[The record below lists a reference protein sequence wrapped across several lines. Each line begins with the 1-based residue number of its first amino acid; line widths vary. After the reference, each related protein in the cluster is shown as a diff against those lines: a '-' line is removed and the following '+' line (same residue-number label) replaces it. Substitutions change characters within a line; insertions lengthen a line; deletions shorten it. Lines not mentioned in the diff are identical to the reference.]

1 MNSQQIRF
9 DEDLVRRYD
18 RSGPR
23 YTSYPTAVQ
32 FTDRFGIPEYRAV
45 ALASN
50 QDPIPRQLSLY
61 VHIPFCSSPCF
72 YCGCTKVITRNHEKA
87 EAYLYRL
94 HREVEM
100 QGQLYDRDRVVEQL
114 HFGGGTP
121 TFLTSLEIERLIEK
135 LGQHFTLSTHPDR
148 EFSIEL
154 DPRTITT
161 DTLRDLHRVGFN
173 RCSLGVQDF
182 DPAVQEA
189 VNRIQSVPDTLR
201 LIREAREFGFN
212 SVSVD
217 LIYGLPKQSVEGF
230 SQDARHGA
238 RRRGRTVSRST
249 AMRTCRRSS
258 SRSGRSRSRTS
269 PRPRPGSSCSG
280 LTIEKLSEAGYVY
293 IGMDHFALPDDELVI
308 AQQTGTLHRN
318 FQGYST
324 RGYLDLVGLGV
335 SSIGKV
341 GDNYIQNLKTLPE
354 YYGALDRGELP
365 VHRGYTMTS
374 DDIIRRDV
382 IQQIMCYGV
391 LDFAATARRH
401 GSISASTSRA
411 NSWRSNRWSRT
422 ASRNGWNLACAC
434 RRPAGC
440 CCATSPWRST
450 RTCRASRPPASASA
464 RPSDHATAT
473 APRAGRPDARLPSC
487 WPKRATARTL
497 RTPIEAVT

>member
-1 MNSQQIRF
+1 MTHQIRF

-32 FTDRFGIPEYRAV
+32 FSDKFGVPEYRDVV
-45 ALASN
+45 ARSN
-50 QDPIPRQLSLY
+50 REQSPRQLSLY

-94 HREVEM
+94 HKELEM
-100 QGQLYDRDRVVEQL
+100 QGALYDRSRVVEQL

-121 TFLTSLEIERLIEK
+121 TFLTSAEIDTLI
-135 LGQHFTLSTHPDR
+135 GVIGSHFTLSSAEDR

-161 DTLRDLHRVGFN
+161 ETLRDLYRVGFN

-189 VNRIQSVPDTLR
+189 VNRVQSVPDTLR
-201 LIREAREFGFN
+201 LIDEAREFGFN

-230 SQDARHGA
+230 SKTLDTVLAARPNRFAVYGYAHMPQIFKPQKQIKVEDLA
-238 RRRGRTVSRST
+238 TPETRLKLL
-249 AMRTCRRSS
+249 
-258 SRSGRSRSRTS
+258 
-269 PRPRPGSSCSG
+269 G

-293 IGMDHFALPDDELVI
+293 IGMDHFALPDDELVL
-308 AQQTGTLHRN
+308 AQENGTLHRN

-354 YYGALDRGELP
+354 YYGALDRGEMP
-365 VHRGYTMTS
+365 VHRGYAMTR
-374 DDIIRRDV
+374 DDVIRRDV

-391 LDFAATARRH
+391 LDYAATAK
-401 GSISASTSRA
+401 
-411 NSWRSNRWSRT
+411 
-422 ASRNGWNLACAC
+422 RNGIDFHRYFANELVALEPLVADGLAAFEAPGL
-434 RRPAGC
+434 RVTPAGRLLLRHL
-440 CCATSPWRST
+440 AMVFDAYLPTAQ
-450 RTCRASRPPASASA
+450 ASGQRFSKA
-464 RPSDHATAT
+464 
-473 APRAGRPDARLPSC
+473 
-487 WPKRATARTL
+487 
-497 RTPIEAVT
+497 I

>member
-32 FTDRFGIPEYRAV
+32 FSEKFRIPEYRAV
-45 ALASN
+45 VAASN
-50 QDPIPRQLSLY
+50 QDAPPRQLSLY

-72 YCGCTKVITRNHEKA
+72 YCGCTKVITRNHDKA
-87 EAYLYRL
+87 EAYLFRL
-94 HREVEM
+94 HREIEM
-100 QGQLYDRDRVVEQL
+100 QGGLYDRGRVVEQL

-121 TFLTSLEIERLIEK
+121 TFLTSAEIEQLIEK
-135 LGQHFTLSTHPDR
+135 LGRHFTLSAHPDR
-148 EFSIEL
+148 EYSIEL
-154 DPRTITT
+154 DPRTITS

-201 LIREAREFGFN
+201 LIDDARACGFN

-217 LIYGLPKQSVEGF
+217 LIYGLPRQSVPGF
-230 SQDARHGA
+230 AQTLD
-238 RRRGRTVSRST
+238 TVLSV
-249 AMRTCRRSS
+249 
-258 SRSGRSRSRTS
+258 
-269 PRPRPGSSCSG
+269 RPNRFAVYGYAHLPQMFKAQRQIKVEDLATPETRLKLLG
-280 LTIEKLSEAGYVY
+280 LTIEKLSAAGYVY

-308 AQQTGTLHRN
+308 AQRNGTLHRN

-365 VHRGYTMTS
+365 VHRGYTMTR
-374 DDIIRRDV
+374 DDVIRRDV

-391 LDFAATARRH
+391 LDFAATAQRH
-401 GSISASTSRA
+401 GIGFREYFAA
-411 NSWRSNRWSRT
+411 ELG
-422 ASRNGWNLACAC
+422 ALEPLVADGLAEFAEPGLQVT
-434 RRPAGC
+434 PAGRLLLRHL
-440 CCATSPWRST
+440 AMVF
-450 RTCRASRPPASASA
+450 
-464 RPSDHATAT
+464 
-473 APRAGRPDARLPSC
+473 DAYLPSVQASGQRFS
-487 WPKRATARTL
+487 KA
-497 RTPIEAVT
+497 I